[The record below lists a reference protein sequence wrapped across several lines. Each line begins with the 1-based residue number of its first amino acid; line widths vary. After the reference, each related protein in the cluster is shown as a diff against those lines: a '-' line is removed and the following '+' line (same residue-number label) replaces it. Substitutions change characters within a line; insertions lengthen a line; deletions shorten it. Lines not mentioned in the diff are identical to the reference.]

1 MMYKKQNLP
10 ELTLRGLVLGSIL
23 TIIFTASNVYLGL
36 KVGLTFSSSIPAV
49 VISMAVLSLFK
60 TSNILENNMIQT
72 QASAAGT
79 LSSVIFVI
87 PGLFMCGYWSEFP
100 LWQTFM
106 ICLCGGGLG
115 VLFTIPLRRTMVVE
129 SKLAYPEG
137 RAAAEILKVA
147 NKDQSSK
154 KGKQGIKEIALGSFI
169 AAIFSLL
176 SNGFKLAASESNFAF
191 IWNKMAFG
199 FSMGYSLALL
209 GAGYLVGLA
218 GAIALF
224 VGMFLAW
231 GIFTPYLSNF
241 EFDSAK
247 NAVDLASS
255 VWSSKV
261 RLIGTGAI
269 AIAALWTLIE
279 LLKPVIEGIKEI
291 VKNVKITKAALW
303 TLIEL
308 LKPVI
313 EGIKEIVKNVKIT
326 NQEKNERTNIDLSLK
341 SIFILFVLM
350 VVGLFITFYSFV
362 EDANLSIYYQM
373 LFSFVGTL
381 VSVLIGFFVAAACG
395 YMAGLV
401 GSSSSPISGIGL
413 IGVIISSIVFLV
425 LGVELFQDPML
436 SKFAVALAIF
446 TTSVILATAAISN
459 DNLQDLK
466 TGHLVG
472 ATPWKQQVALLVGC
486 VFGALAIVPVLNL
499 LYQAY
504 GFVGAMPREGMDAS
518 SALAAPQA
526 NLMSTIA
533 QGIFHHNI
541 EWGYMAFGVFVGI
554 LMIIIDKILRRTQKM
569 SLPPLAVG
577 IGIYLP
583 PAVNIPLVIGGI
595 LKYIVMQHLT
605 KKYAKNSHKEE
616 KLASCEQR
624 GTLFASGLIV
634 GESIFG
640 VIIAGIT
647 VFSVSMG
654 GSENPLALNLAN
666 FHDSELFALIFFVG
680 VVLYFIKR
688 IVKKDA

>member
-10 ELTLRGLVLGSIL
+10 ELTLRGLILGSIL

-60 TSNILENNMIQT
+60 TSNILENNMVQT

-115 VLFTIPLRRTMVVE
+115 VLFTIPLRRAMVVE

-147 NKDQSSK
+147 NKDQSNK

-269 AIAALWTLIE
+269 AI
-279 LLKPVIEGIKEI
+279 
-291 VKNVKITKAALW
+291 AALW

-504 GFVGAMPREGMDAS
+504 GFVGAMPREGMDTS

-595 LKYIVMQHLT
+595 LKFIVMQYLT
-605 KKYAKNSHKEE
+605 KKYAK
-616 KLASCEQR
+616 
-624 GTLFASGLIV
+624 
-634 GESIFG
+634 
-640 VIIAGIT
+640 
-647 VFSVSMG
+647 
-654 GSENPLALNLAN
+654 
-666 FHDSELFALIFFVG
+666 
-680 VVLYFIKR
+680 
-688 IVKKDA
+688 

>member
-60 TSNILENNMIQT
+60 TSNILENNMVQT

-115 VLFTIPLRRTMVVE
+115 VLFTIPLRKTMVVE

-269 AIAALWTLIE
+269 AI
-279 LLKPVIEGIKEI
+279 
-291 VKNVKITKAALW
+291 AALW

-554 LMIIIDKILRRTQKM
+554 LMIIIDKILKGTQKM

>member
-1 MMYKKQNLP
+1 MYKKQNLP

-49 VISMAVLSLFK
+49 VISMAVFSLFK
-60 TSNILENNMIQT
+60 TSNILENNMVQT

-269 AIAALWTLIE
+269 AI
-279 LLKPVIEGIKEI
+279 
-291 VKNVKITKAALW
+291 AALW

-554 LMIIIDKILRRTQKM
+554 LMIIIDKILKGTQKM

>member
-10 ELTLRGLVLGSIL
+10 ELTLRGLILGSIL

-60 TSNILENNMIQT
+60 TSNILENNMVQT

-255 VWSSKV
+255 VCSSKV

-269 AIAALWTLIE
+269 AI
-279 LLKPVIEGIKEI
+279 
-291 VKNVKITKAALW
+291 AALW

-350 VVGLFITFYSFV
+350 VAGLFITFYSFV

-554 LMIIIDKILRRTQKM
+554 LMIIIDKILKGTQKM

>member
-1 MMYKKQNLP
+1 MYKKQNLP
-10 ELTLRGLVLGSIL
+10 ELTLRGLILGSIL

-60 TSNILENNMIQT
+60 TSNILENNMVQT

-147 NKDQSSK
+147 NKDQSNK

-241 EFDSAK
+241 EFDSVK

-269 AIAALWTLIE
+269 AI
-279 LLKPVIEGIKEI
+279 
-291 VKNVKITKAALW
+291 AALW

-362 EDANLSIYYQM
+362 EDTNLSIYYQM

-569 SLPPLAVG
+569 SLPPLAIG

-595 LKYIVMQHLT
+595 LKYIVMQYLT

>member
-1 MMYKKQNLP
+1 MQKTYSLP
-10 ELTLRGLVLGSIL
+10 ELTLRGLLLGSIL

-60 TSNILENNMIQT
+60 TSNILENNMVQT

-115 VLFTIPLRRTMVVE
+115 VLFTIPLRRAMVVE

-147 NKDQSSK
+147 NKDQSNK

-209 GAGYLVGLA
+209 GAGDLVGLA

-269 AIAALWTLIE
+269 AI
-279 LLKPVIEGIKEI
+279 
-291 VKNVKITKAALW
+291 AALW

>member
-60 TSNILENNMIQT
+60 TSNILENNMVQT

-137 RAAAEILKVA
+137 RAAVEILKVA

-269 AIAALWTLIE
+269 AI
-279 LLKPVIEGIKEI
+279 
-291 VKNVKITKAALW
+291 AALW

-554 LMIIIDKILRRTQKM
+554 LMIIIDKILKGTQKM

>member
-10 ELTLRGLVLGSIL
+10 ELTLRGLILGSIL

-36 KVGLTFSSSIPAV
+36 KVGLTFSSSIPAA

-60 TSNILENNMIQT
+60 TSNILENNMVQT

-269 AIAALWTLIE
+269 AI
-279 LLKPVIEGIKEI
+279 
-291 VKNVKITKAALW
+291 AALW

-554 LMIIIDKILRRTQKM
+554 LMIIIDKILKGTQKM

-624 GTLFASGLIV
+624 ATLFASGLIV

>member
-60 TSNILENNMIQT
+60 TSNILENNMVQT

-291 VKNVKITKAALW
+291 VKNVKIT
-303 TLIEL
+303 
-308 LKPVI
+308 
-313 EGIKEIVKNVKIT
+313 

-413 IGVIISSIVFLV
+413 IGVIISSIVFLI

-554 LMIIIDKILRRTQKM
+554 LMIIIDKILKGTQKM

>member
-10 ELTLRGLVLGSIL
+10 ELTLRGLILGSIL

-60 TSNILENNMIQT
+60 TSNILENNMVQT

-291 VKNVKITKAALW
+291 VKNVKIT
-303 TLIEL
+303 
-308 LKPVI
+308 
-313 EGIKEIVKNVKIT
+313 

-350 VVGLFITFYSFV
+350 VAGLFITFYSFV

-526 NLMSTIA
+526 NLMSTIT

-554 LMIIIDKILRRTQKM
+554 LMIIIDKILKGTQKM

>member
-291 VKNVKITKAALW
+291 VKNVKIT
-303 TLIEL
+303 
-308 LKPVI
+308 
-313 EGIKEIVKNVKIT
+313 

-526 NLMSTIA
+526 NLTSTIA

>member
-1 MMYKKQNLP
+1 MYKKQNLP
-10 ELTLRGLVLGSIL
+10 ELTLRGLILGSIL

-60 TSNILENNMIQT
+60 TSNILENNMVQT

-115 VLFTIPLRRTMVVE
+115 VLFTIPLRRAMVVE

-147 NKDQSSK
+147 NKDQSNK

-269 AIAALWTLIE
+269 AI
-279 LLKPVIEGIKEI
+279 
-291 VKNVKITKAALW
+291 AALW

-533 QGIFHHNI
+533 QGIFYHNI

-595 LKYIVMQHLT
+595 LKYIVMQYLT
-605 KKYAKNSHKEE
+605 KKYTKNSHKEE

-654 GSENPLALNLAN
+654 GSENPLALNLTN
-666 FHDSELFALIFFVG
+666 FHDSELLALIFFVG

>member
-60 TSNILENNMIQT
+60 TSNILENNMVQT

-269 AIAALWTLIE
+269 AI
-279 LLKPVIEGIKEI
+279 
-291 VKNVKITKAALW
+291 AALW

-554 LMIIIDKILRRTQKM
+554 LMIIIDKILKGAQKM

>member
-1 MMYKKQNLP
+1 MYKKQNLP
-10 ELTLRGLVLGSIL
+10 ELTLRGLILGSIL

-60 TSNILENNMIQT
+60 TSNILENNMVQT

-137 RAAAEILKVA
+137 RATAEILKVA

-269 AIAALWTLIE
+269 AI
-279 LLKPVIEGIKEI
+279 
-291 VKNVKITKAALW
+291 AALW

>member
-1 MMYKKQNLP
+1 MQKTYSLP
-10 ELTLRGLVLGSIL
+10 ELTLRGLLLGSIL

-60 TSNILENNMIQT
+60 TSNILENNMVQT

-115 VLFTIPLRRTMVVE
+115 VLFTIPLRRAMVVE

-291 VKNVKITKAALW
+291 VKNVKIT
-303 TLIEL
+303 
-308 LKPVI
+308 
-313 EGIKEIVKNVKIT
+313 

-413 IGVIISSIVFLV
+413 IGIIVSSLVILL
-425 LGVELFQDPML
+425 LGANLFDDPML
-436 SKFAVALAIF
+436 SKFAIALAIF
-446 TTSVILATAAISN
+446 TTSVIVATAAISN

-595 LKYIVMQHLT
+595 LKYIVMQYLT

>member
-1 MMYKKQNLP
+1 MCKKQNLP
-10 ELTLRGLVLGSIL
+10 ELTLRGLILGSIL

-60 TSNILENNMIQT
+60 TSNILENNMVQT

-269 AIAALWTLIE
+269 AI
-279 LLKPVIEGIKEI
+279 
-291 VKNVKITKAALW
+291 AALW

-554 LMIIIDKILRRTQKM
+554 LMIIIDKILKGTQKM

>member
-10 ELTLRGLVLGSIL
+10 ELTLRGLILGSML

-60 TSNILENNMIQT
+60 TSNILENNMVQT

-269 AIAALWTLIE
+269 AI
-279 LLKPVIEGIKEI
+279 
-291 VKNVKITKAALW
+291 AALW

-554 LMIIIDKILRRTQKM
+554 LMIIIDKILKGTQKM

>member
-269 AIAALWTLIE
+269 AI
-279 LLKPVIEGIKEI
+279 
-291 VKNVKITKAALW
+291 AALW

-640 VIIAGIT
+640 AIIAGIT

>member
-10 ELTLRGLVLGSIL
+10 ELTLRGLILGSIL

-60 TSNILENNMIQT
+60 TSNILENNMVQT

-115 VLFTIPLRRTMVVE
+115 VLFTIPLRRAMVVE

-291 VKNVKITKAALW
+291 VKNVKIT
-303 TLIEL
+303 
-308 LKPVI
+308 
-313 EGIKEIVKNVKIT
+313 

-350 VVGLFITFYSFV
+350 VAGLFITFYSFV

-554 LMIIIDKILRRTQKM
+554 LMIIIDKILKGTQKM

-647 VFSVSMG
+647 VFSVSMD

>member
-10 ELTLRGLVLGSIL
+10 ELTLRGLILGSIL

-60 TSNILENNMIQT
+60 TSNILENNMVQT

-115 VLFTIPLRRTMVVE
+115 VLFTIPLRRAMVVE

-147 NKDQSSK
+147 NKDQSNK

-231 GIFTPYLSNF
+231 GIFTPYLSNS

-269 AIAALWTLIE
+269 AI
-279 LLKPVIEGIKEI
+279 
-291 VKNVKITKAALW
+291 AALW

-595 LKYIVMQHLT
+595 LKYIVMQYLT

-654 GSENPLALNLAN
+654 GSENPLALNLTN
-666 FHDSELFALIFFVG
+666 FHDSELLALIFFVG

>member
-1 MMYKKQNLP
+1 MHKKHSLP
-10 ELTLRGLVLGSIL
+10 ELTFRGLLLGSIL

-60 TSNILENNMIQT
+60 NSNILENNMVQT

-87 PGLFMCGYWSEFP
+87 PGLFICGYWSEFP

-115 VLFTIPLRRTMVVE
+115 VLFTIPLRRAMVVE
-129 SKLAYPEG
+129 SKLTYPEG
-137 RAAAEILKVA
+137 RAAAEILKMA
-147 NKDQSSK
+147 NKDQEIK
-154 KGKQGIKEIALGSFI
+154 KGKKGVKEIALGGII
-169 AAIFSLL
+169 AATYSLFS
-176 SNGFKLAASESNFAF
+176 SGFKLIASESSFAF
-191 IWNKMAFG
+191 MWNKMAFG

-218 GAIALF
+218 GAIALL

-231 GIFTPYLSNF
+231 GVFTPYLSSF
-241 EFDSAK
+241 EFDGIK
-247 NAVDLASS
+247 NAAELASE

-261 RLIGTGAI
+261 RLIGTGTI

-279 LLKPVIEGIKEI
+279 LLKPVFDGIKEI
-291 VKNVKITKAALW
+291 IRNVKNPHAN
-303 TLIEL
+303 ENDS
-308 LKPVI
+308 
-313 EGIKEIVKNVKIT
+313 KNM
-326 NQEKNERTNIDLSLK
+326 DLSIK
-341 SIFILFVLM
+341 NIFILFLLM
-350 VVGLFITFYSFV
+350 VMGLFITFYNFV
-362 EDANLSIYYQM
+362 NDAHLNVFYHL
-373 LFSFVGTL
+373 LFAVAGTL
-381 VSVLIGFFVAAACG
+381 IAVLIGFFVAAACG

-413 IGVIISSIVFLV
+413 IGIIASSIIFLL
-425 LGVELFQDPML
+425 LGKELFTDPVL
-436 SKFAVALAIF
+436 SNFAIALAIF

-466 TGHLVG
+466 TGYLVG
-472 ATPWKQQVALLVGC
+472 ATPWKQQVSLLVGC

-504 GFVGAMPREGMDAS
+504 GFVGAMPRANMDAS
-518 SALAAPQA
+518 LALNAPQA

-533 QGIFHHNI
+533 KGIFNHNI
-541 EWGYMAFGVFVGI
+541 EWNYILFGVGVGVI
-554 LMIIIDKILRRTQKM
+554 IVIIDKILKKMSKM

-583 PAVNIPLVIGGI
+583 PDVNIPLIIGGI
-595 LKYIVMQHLT
+595 LKYCVMNYL
-605 KKYAKNSHKEE
+605 KRKYENNSKKEE
-616 KLASCEQR
+616 KIASREQN
-624 GTLFASGLIV
+624 GILFASGLIV

-640 VIIAGIT
+640 VIIAAIT
-647 VFSVSMG
+647 VFSVSIG
-654 GSENPLALNLAN
+654 GDENILALNFKN
-666 FHDSELFALIFFVG
+666 FHDSTLFAFIFFIAAI
-680 VVLYFIKR
+680 LYFIKR
-688 IVKKDA
+688 IVKK

>member
-10 ELTLRGLVLGSIL
+10 ELTLRGLILGSIL

-60 TSNILENNMIQT
+60 TSNILENNMVQT

-106 ICLCGGGLG
+106 IYLCGGGLG

-269 AIAALWTLIE
+269 AI
-279 LLKPVIEGIKEI
+279 
-291 VKNVKITKAALW
+291 AALW

-554 LMIIIDKILRRTQKM
+554 LMIIIDKILKGTQKM

>member
-269 AIAALWTLIE
+269 AI
-279 LLKPVIEGIKEI
+279 
-291 VKNVKITKAALW
+291 AALW

-624 GTLFASGLIV
+624 GALFASGLIV

>member
-10 ELTLRGLVLGSIL
+10 ELTLRGLILGSIL

-60 TSNILENNMIQT
+60 TSNILENNMVQT

-269 AIAALWTLIE
+269 AI
-279 LLKPVIEGIKEI
+279 
-291 VKNVKITKAALW
+291 AALW

-554 LMIIIDKILRRTQKM
+554 LMIIIDKILKGTQKM

-688 IVKKDA
+688 IV

>member
-1 MMYKKQNLP
+1 MYKKQNLP

-60 TSNILENNMIQT
+60 TSNILENNMVQT

-269 AIAALWTLIE
+269 AI
-279 LLKPVIEGIKEI
+279 
-291 VKNVKITKAALW
+291 AALW

-583 PAVNIPLVIGGI
+583 PAVNIPLAIGGI

>member
-1 MMYKKQNLP
+1 MYKKQNLP

-60 TSNILENNMIQT
+60 TSNILENNMVQT

-241 EFDSAK
+241 KFDSAK

-269 AIAALWTLIE
+269 AI
-279 LLKPVIEGIKEI
+279 
-291 VKNVKITKAALW
+291 AALW

-554 LMIIIDKILRRTQKM
+554 LMIIIDKILKGTQKM

>member
-1 MMYKKQNLP
+1 MYKKQNLP

-60 TSNILENNMIQT
+60 TSNILENNMVQT

-269 AIAALWTLIE
+269 AI
-279 LLKPVIEGIKEI
+279 
-291 VKNVKITKAALW
+291 AALW

-554 LMIIIDKILRRTQKM
+554 LMIIIDKILKGTQKM

-640 VIIAGIT
+640 VIISGIT

>member
-1 MMYKKQNLP
+1 MYKKQNLP
-10 ELTLRGLVLGSIL
+10 ELTLRGLILGSIL

-60 TSNILENNMIQT
+60 TSNILENNMVQT

-291 VKNVKITKAALW
+291 VKNVKIT
-303 TLIEL
+303 
-308 LKPVI
+308 
-313 EGIKEIVKNVKIT
+313 

-446 TTSVILATAAISN
+446 TTCAILATAAISN

-486 VFGALAIVPVLNL
+486 VFGALTIVPVLNL

-554 LMIIIDKILRRTQKM
+554 LMIIIDKILKGTQKM

>member
-1 MMYKKQNLP
+1 MHKKHSLP
-10 ELTLRGLVLGSIL
+10 ELTFRGLLLGSIL

-60 TSNILENNMIQT
+60 NSNILENNMVQT

-87 PGLFMCGYWSEFP
+87 PGLFICGYWSEFP

-115 VLFTIPLRRTMVVE
+115 VLFTIPLRRAMVVE
-129 SKLAYPEG
+129 SKLTYPEG
-137 RAAAEILKVA
+137 RAAAEILKMA
-147 NKDQSSK
+147 NRDQEIK
-154 KGKQGIKEIALGSFI
+154 KGKKGVKEIALGGVI
-169 AAIFSLL
+169 AATYSLFS
-176 SNGFKLAASESNFAF
+176 SGFKLIASESSFAF

-218 GAIALF
+218 GAIALL

-231 GIFTPYLSNF
+231 GVFTPYLSSF
-241 EFDSAK
+241 EFDGVK
-247 NAVDLASS
+247 NAAELASE

-279 LLKPVIEGIKEI
+279 LLKPVFDGIKEI
-291 VKNVKITKAALW
+291 IRNVKN
-303 TLIEL
+303 
-308 LKPVI
+308 PH
-313 EGIKEIVKNVKIT
+313 T
-326 NQEKNERTNIDLSLK
+326 NNSDSRNTDLSIK
-341 SIFILFVLM
+341 NIFILFLLM
-350 VVGLFITFYSFV
+350 VVGLFITFYNFV
-362 EDANLSIYYQM
+362 SDAHLNVFYHL
-373 LFSFVGTL
+373 LFAVSGTL
-381 VSVLIGFFVAAACG
+381 IAVLIGFFVAAACG

-413 IGVIISSIVFLV
+413 IGIIASSIIFLL
-425 LGVELFQDPML
+425 LGTELFKDPIL
-436 SKFAVALAIF
+436 SNFAIALAIF

-466 TGHLVG
+466 TGYLVG
-472 ATPWKQQVALLVGC
+472 ATPWKQQVSLLVGC

-504 GFVGAMPREGMDAS
+504 GFVGAMPRANMDAS
-518 SALAAPQA
+518 LALNAPQA

-533 QGIFHHNI
+533 KGIFNHNI
-541 EWGYMAFGVFVGI
+541 EWNYILFGVGVGVI
-554 LMIIIDKILRRTQKM
+554 IVIIDKILKKMGKM

-583 PAVNIPLVIGGI
+583 PDVNIPLIIGGI
-595 LKYIVMQHLT
+595 LKYCVMNYL
-605 KKYAKNSHKEE
+605 KRKYENNSKKEE
-616 KLASCEQR
+616 KIASCEQN
-624 GTLFASGLIV
+624 GILFASGLIV

-640 VIIAGIT
+640 VIIAAIT

-654 GSENPLALNLAN
+654 GDENILALNFKN
-666 FHDSELFALIFFVG
+666 FHNSTLFAFIFFIAAI
-680 VVLYFIKR
+680 LYFIKR
-688 IVKKDA
+688 IVKK

>member
-1 MMYKKQNLP
+1 MYKKQNLP

-60 TSNILENNMIQT
+60 TSNILENNMVQT

-224 VGMFLAW
+224 LGMFLAW

-269 AIAALWTLIE
+269 AI
-279 LLKPVIEGIKEI
+279 
-291 VKNVKITKAALW
+291 AALW

-554 LMIIIDKILRRTQKM
+554 LMIIIDKILKGTQKM

>member
-1 MMYKKQNLP
+1 MQKTYSLP
-10 ELTLRGLVLGSIL
+10 ELTLRGLLLGSIL

-60 TSNILENNMIQT
+60 TSNILENNMVQT

-115 VLFTIPLRRTMVVE
+115 VLFTIPLRRAMVVE

-147 NKDQSSK
+147 NKDQSNK

-291 VKNVKITKAALW
+291 VKNVKIT
-303 TLIEL
+303 
-308 LKPVI
+308 
-313 EGIKEIVKNVKIT
+313 

-341 SIFILFVLM
+341 SIFILFILM

>member
-60 TSNILENNMIQT
+60 TSNILENNMVQT

-291 VKNVKITKAALW
+291 VKNVKIT
-303 TLIEL
+303 
-308 LKPVI
+308 
-313 EGIKEIVKNVKIT
+313 

-499 LYQAY
+499 FYQAY

-554 LMIIIDKILRRTQKM
+554 LMIIIDKILKGTQKM

>member
-10 ELTLRGLVLGSIL
+10 ELTLRGLILGSIL

-60 TSNILENNMIQT
+60 TSNILENNMVQT

-115 VLFTIPLRRTMVVE
+115 VLFTIPLRRAMVVE

-147 NKDQSSK
+147 NKDQSNK

-291 VKNVKITKAALW
+291 VKNVKIT
-303 TLIEL
+303 
-308 LKPVI
+308 
-313 EGIKEIVKNVKIT
+313 

-341 SIFILFVLM
+341 SIFILFVLI

-554 LMIIIDKILRRTQKM
+554 LMIIIDKILKGTQKM

>member
-1 MMYKKQNLP
+1 MYKKQNLP

-60 TSNILENNMIQT
+60 TSNILENNMVQT

-261 RLIGTGAI
+261 RLMGTGAI
-269 AIAALWTLIE
+269 AI
-279 LLKPVIEGIKEI
+279 
-291 VKNVKITKAALW
+291 AALW

>member
-1 MMYKKQNLP
+1 MYKKQNLP
-10 ELTLRGLVLGSIL
+10 ELTLRGLILGSIL

-60 TSNILENNMIQT
+60 TSNILENNMVQT

-106 ICLCGGGLG
+106 ICLCGGGGLG

-269 AIAALWTLIE
+269 AI
-279 LLKPVIEGIKEI
+279 
-291 VKNVKITKAALW
+291 AALW

-554 LMIIIDKILRRTQKM
+554 LMIIIDKILKGTQKM

-583 PAVNIPLVIGGI
+583 PAINIPLVIGGI

>member
-10 ELTLRGLVLGSIL
+10 ELTLRGLILGSIL

-60 TSNILENNMIQT
+60 TSNILENNMVQT

-291 VKNVKITKAALW
+291 VKNVKIT
-303 TLIEL
+303 
-308 LKPVI
+308 
-313 EGIKEIVKNVKIT
+313 

-350 VVGLFITFYSFV
+350 VVGVFITFYSFV

-554 LMIIIDKILRRTQKM
+554 LMIIIDKILKGTQKM

>member
-1 MMYKKQNLP
+1 MYKKQNLP
-10 ELTLRGLVLGSIL
+10 ELTLRGLILGSIL

-60 TSNILENNMIQT
+60 TSNILENNMVQT

-261 RLIGTGAI
+261 RPIGTGAI
-269 AIAALWTLIE
+269 AI
-279 LLKPVIEGIKEI
+279 
-291 VKNVKITKAALW
+291 AALW

>member
-1 MMYKKQNLP
+1 MYKKQNLP
-10 ELTLRGLVLGSIL
+10 ELTLRGLILGSIL

-60 TSNILENNMIQT
+60 TSNILENNMVQT

-269 AIAALWTLIE
+269 AI
-279 LLKPVIEGIKEI
+279 
-291 VKNVKITKAALW
+291 AALW

-634 GESIFG
+634 GESIFE

>member
-1 MMYKKQNLP
+1 MYKKQNLP

-60 TSNILENNMIQT
+60 TSNILENNMVQT

-291 VKNVKITKAALW
+291 VKNVKIT
-303 TLIEL
+303 
-308 LKPVI
+308 
-313 EGIKEIVKNVKIT
+313 

-341 SIFILFVLM
+341 SVFILFVLM

-466 TGHLVG
+466 TGYLVG